1 MKRINEHQK
10 YQPQKHNN
18 AKQMHH
24 QQHSEYNKNNQ
35 IIKIPN
41 FKLYNIGKGID
52 NAEYYTIVNSA
63 NEALKVRENP
73 LSSGVIKRIKSK
85 IKGEWMIVASVKGL
99 KGFDFTI
106 SKVTGSDFLS
116 FSIDKFHFQVCRIQ
130 N

>member
-1 MKRINEHQK
+1 MKRIHEQQKHQ
-10 YQPQKHNN
+10 QQKHNN
-18 AKQMHH
+18 AKQIHN
-24 QQHSEYNKNNQ
+24 QHSEYNKKNQ
-35 IIKIPN
+35 IINIPN
-41 FKLYNIGKGID
+41 FKLINIGKGID
-52 NAEYYTIVNSA
+52 KNEYYTIINSA

-73 LSSGVIKRIKSK
+73 LSSGVIKRIQSK

-116 FSIDKFHFQVCRIQ
+116 FSIDKFHFQVCRIK

>member
-10 YQPQKHNN
+10 YQPQKNNN
-18 AKQMHH
+18 AKQIYN
-24 QQHSEYNKNNQ
+24 QHSEYNKNGQ
-35 IIKIPN
+35 IINIPN
-41 FKLYNIGKGID
+41 FKLINIGKGID
-52 NAEYYTIVNSA
+52 KTEYNTIVNSA

-73 LSSGVIKRIKSK
+73 LSSGVIKRIQSK

-116 FSIDKFHFQVCRIQ
+116 FTIDKFHFQVCRIK

>member
-10 YQPQKHNN
+10 YQPQKNNN
-18 AKQMHH
+18 AKQMYN
-24 QQHSEYNKNNQ
+24 QHSEYNKNGQ
-35 IIKIPN
+35 IINIPN
-41 FKLYNIGKGID
+41 FKLINIGKGID
-52 NAEYYTIVNSA
+52 KTEYNTIVNSA

-73 LSSGVIKRIKSK
+73 LSSGVIKRIQSK

-116 FSIDKFHFQVCRIQ
+116 FSIDKFHFQVCRLK

>member
-10 YQPQKHNN
+10 YQPQKNNN
-18 AKQMHH
+18 AKQMYN
-24 QQHSEYNKNNQ
+24 QHSEYNKNGQ
-35 IIKIPN
+35 IINIPN
-41 FKLYNIGKGID
+41 FKLINIGKGID
-52 NAEYYTIVNSA
+52 KTEYNTIVNSA

-73 LSSGVIKRIKSK
+73 LSSGVIKRIQSK

-116 FSIDKFHFQVCRIQ
+116 FTIDKFHFQVCRLQ

>member
-10 YQPQKHNN
+10 YQPQKNNN
-18 AKQMHH
+18 AKQIYN
-24 QQHSEYNKNNQ
+24 QHSEYNKNGQ
-35 IIKIPN
+35 IINIPN
-41 FKLYNIGKGID
+41 FKLINIGKGID
-52 NAEYYTIVNSA
+52 KIEYYTIINSA

-73 LSSGVIKRIKSK
+73 LSSGVIKRIQSK

-116 FSIDKFHFQVCRIQ
+116 FSIDKFHFQVCRLQ

>member
-10 YQPQKHNN
+10 YQPQKNNN
-18 AKQMHH
+18 AKQMYN
-24 QQHSEYNKNNQ
+24 QHSEYNKNGQ
-35 IIKIPN
+35 IINIPN
-41 FKLYNIGKGID
+41 FRLINIGKGID
-52 NAEYYTIVNSA
+52 KTEYNTIVNSA

-73 LSSGVIKRIKSK
+73 LSSGVIKRIQSK

-116 FSIDKFHFQVCRIQ
+116 FTIDKFHFQVCRIK

>member
-10 YQPQKHNN
+10 YQPQKNNN
-18 AKQMHH
+18 AKQIYN
-24 QQHSEYNKNNQ
+24 QHSEYNKNGQ
-35 IIKIPN
+35 IINIPN
-41 FKLYNIGKGID
+41 FKLINIGKGID
-52 NAEYYTIVNSA
+52 KTEYNTIVNSA

-73 LSSGVIKRIKSK
+73 LSSGVIKRIQSK

-116 FSIDKFHFQVCRIQ
+116 FSIDKFHFQVCRIK

>member
-10 YQPQKHNN
+10 YQPQKNNN
-18 AKQMHH
+18 AKQMYN
-24 QQHSEYNKNNQ
+24 QHSEYNKNGQ
-35 IIKIPN
+35 IINIPN
-41 FKLYNIGKGID
+41 FKLINIGKGID
-52 NAEYYTIVNSA
+52 KTEYNTIVNSA

-73 LSSGVIKRIKSK
+73 LSSGVIKRIQSK

-116 FSIDKFHFQVCRIQ
+116 FTIDKFHFQVCRIKD
-130 N
+130 

>member
-10 YQPQKHNN
+10 YQPQKNNN
-18 AKQMHH
+18 AKQMYN
-24 QQHSEYNKNNQ
+24 QHSEYNKNGQ
-35 IIKIPN
+35 IINIPN
-41 FKLYNIGKGID
+41 FKLINIGKGID
-52 NAEYYTIVNSA
+52 KTEYNTIVNSA

-73 LSSGVIKRIKSK
+73 LSSGVIKRIQSK

-116 FSIDKFHFQVCRIQ
+116 FTIDKFHFQVCRIK

>member
-1 MKRINEHQK
+1 MKRIHEQQKHQ
-10 YQPQKHNN
+10 QQKHNN
-18 AKQMHH
+18 AKQIHN
-24 QQHSEYNKNNQ
+24 QHSEYNKKNQ
-35 IIKIPN
+35 IINIPN
-41 FKLYNIGKGID
+41 FKLINIGKGID
-52 NAEYYTIVNSA
+52 KTEYNTIVNSA

-73 LSSGVIKRIKSK
+73 LSSGVIKRIQSK

-116 FSIDKFHFQVCRIQ
+116 FSIDKFHFQVCRLQ

>member
-10 YQPQKHNN
+10 YQPQKYNN
-18 AKQMHH
+18 DKQMHN
-24 QQHSEYNKNNQ
+24 QHSEYNNKNQ
-35 IIKIPN
+35 IINIPN
-41 FKLYNIGKGID
+41 FKLINIGKGID
-52 NAEYYTIVNSA
+52 KIEYNTIVNSA

-73 LSSGVIKRIKSK
+73 LSSGVIKRIQSK

-116 FSIDKFHFQVCRIQ
+116 FIIDKFHFQVCRIK

>member
-1 MKRINEHQK
+1 MKRNNEHQK
-10 YQPQKHNN
+10 YQPQKYHNN
-18 AKQMHH
+18 KQMHN
-24 QQHSEYNKNNQ
+24 QHSEYNNKNQ
-35 IIKIPN
+35 IINIPN
-41 FKLYNIGKGID
+41 FKLINIGKGID
-52 NAEYYTIVNSA
+52 KIEYNTIVNSA

-73 LSSGVIKRIKSK
+73 LSSGVIKRIQSK

-116 FSIDKFHFQVCRIQ
+116 FTIDKFHFQVCRIK

>member
-10 YQPQKHNN
+10 YQPQKNNN
-18 AKQMHH
+18 AKQMYN
-24 QQHSEYNKNNQ
+24 QHSEYNKNGQ
-35 IIKIPN
+35 IINIPN
-41 FKLYNIGKGID
+41 FKLINIGKGID
-52 NAEYYTIVNSA
+52 KTEYNTIVNSA

-73 LSSGVIKRIKSK
+73 LSSGVIKRIQSK

-106 SKVTGSDFLS
+106 SRVTGSDFLP
-116 FSIDKFHFQVCRIQ
+116 FTIDKFHFQVCRIK

>member
-1 MKRINEHQK
+1 MKRIHEQQKHQ
-10 YQPQKHNN
+10 QQKHNN
-18 AKQMHH
+18 AKQIHN
-24 QQHSEYNKNNQ
+24 QHSEYNKKNQ
-35 IIKIPN
+35 IINIPN
-41 FKLYNIGKGID
+41 FKLINIGKGID
-52 NAEYYTIVNSA
+52 NVEYYTIVNSA

-73 LSSGVIKRIKSK
+73 LSSGVIKRIQSK

-116 FSIDKFHFQVCRIQ
+116 FSIDKFHFQVCRLQ

>member
-10 YQPQKHNN
+10 YQPQKNNN
-18 AKQMHH
+18 AKQMYN
-24 QQHSEYNKNNQ
+24 QHSEYNKNAQ
-35 IIKIPN
+35 IINIPN
-41 FKLYNIGKGID
+41 FKLINIGKGID
-52 NAEYYTIVNSA
+52 KTEYNTIVNSA

-73 LSSGVIKRIKSK
+73 LSSGVIKRIQSK

-116 FSIDKFHFQVCRIQ
+116 FTIDKFHFQVCRIK

>member
-10 YQPQKHNN
+10 YQPQKYNN
-18 AKQMHH
+18 DKQMHN
-24 QQHSEYNKNNQ
+24 QHSEYNNKNQ
-35 IIKIPN
+35 IINIPN
-41 FKLYNIGKGID
+41 FKLINIGKGID
-52 NAEYYTIVNSA
+52 KIEYNTIVNSA

-73 LSSGVIKRIKSK
+73 LSSGVIKRIQSK

-106 SKVTGSDFLS
+106 SKVTGNDFLS
-116 FSIDKFHFQVCRIQ
+116 FIIDKFHFQVCRIK

>member
-1 MKRINEHQK
+1 MKRIHEQQK

-18 AKQMHH
+18 TKQMHN
-24 QQHSEYNKNNQ
+24 QHSEYNKKNQ
-35 IIKIPN
+35 IINIPN
-41 FKLYNIGKGID
+41 FKLINIGKGID
-52 NAEYYTIVNSA
+52 KIEYYTIINSA

-73 LSSGVIKRIKSK
+73 LSSGVIKRIQSK

-116 FSIDKFHFQVCRIQ
+116 FSIDKFHFQVCRLQ

>member
-10 YQPQKHNN
+10 YQPQKNNN
-18 AKQMHH
+18 AKQMYN
-24 QQHSEYNKNNQ
+24 QHSEYNKNGQ
-35 IIKIPN
+35 IINIPN
-41 FKLYNIGKGID
+41 FKLINIGKGID
-52 NAEYYTIVNSA
+52 KIEYYTIINSA

-73 LSSGVIKRIKSK
+73 LSSGVIKRIQSK

-116 FSIDKFHFQVCRIQ
+116 FSIDKFHFQVCRLQ

>member
-1 MKRINEHQK
+1 MKRNNEHQK
-10 YQPQKHNN
+10 YQPQKYNN
-18 AKQMHH
+18 NKQMHN
-24 QQHSEYNKNNQ
+24 QHSEYNNKNQ
-35 IIKIPN
+35 IINIPN
-41 FKLYNIGKGID
+41 FKLINIGKGID
-52 NAEYYTIVNSA
+52 KIEYNTIVNSA

-73 LSSGVIKRIKSK
+73 LSSGVIKRIQSK

-116 FSIDKFHFQVCRIQ
+116 FTIDKFHFQVCRIK

>member
-1 MKRINEHQK
+1 MKRIHEQQK

-18 AKQMHH
+18 TKQMHN
-24 QQHSEYNKNNQ
+24 QPSEYNKNQ
-35 IIKIPN
+35 IINIPN
-41 FKLYNIGKGID
+41 FKLINIGKGID
-52 NAEYYTIVNSA
+52 KIEYYTIINSA

-73 LSSGVIKRIKSK
+73 LSSGVIKRIQSK
-85 IKGEWMIVASVKGL
+85 IKGEWMIVASIKGL

-116 FSIDKFHFQVCRIQ
+116 FSIDKFHFQVCRLQ